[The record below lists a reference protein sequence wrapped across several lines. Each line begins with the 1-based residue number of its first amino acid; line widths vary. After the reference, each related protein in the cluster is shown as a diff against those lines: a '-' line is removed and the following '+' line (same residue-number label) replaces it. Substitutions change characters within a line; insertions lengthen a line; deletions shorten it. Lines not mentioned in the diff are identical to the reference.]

1 MSSIS
6 KIEHEDLDQLTYKTL
21 KKMILDGQLK
31 QGEKIVQDTL
41 ANLLGVSRTPL
52 RRAISQL
59 IQERLIENNGRG
71 TFVKQHTQ
79 EEIIAAFEIRAVL
92 EGLASRLCVRYMT
105 DADIRGLEELFKKA
119 MAEITDEDWSAYREA
134 DREFH
139 NRISKHAKSEMLSGI
154 LDQFQVLGITYLK
167 GLTRPP
173 QETIV
178 DHLNIIQ
185 ALKNRSEDEAERAA
199 IAHIRKSIEAMKSIA
214 N

>member
-1 MSSIS
+1 MCASI

-31 QGEKIVQDTL
+31 QGEKIVQDNL

-71 TFVKQHTQ
+71 TFVKQYSP
-79 EEIIAAFEIRAVL
+79 EEMISAFEIRAVL
-92 EGLASRLCVRYMT
+92 EGLASRLCARFMT
-105 DADIRGLEELFKKA
+105 DTDIQELENLFEKA
-119 MAEITDEDWSAYREA
+119 MSQITENDWTAYREA

-139 NRISKHAKSEMLSGI
+139 NRISKQAQSHMLSDI

-173 QETIV
+173 QETIME
-178 DHLNIIQ
+178 HMEIIQ
-185 ALKNRSEDEAERAA
+185 ALKKRSEDEAERAA
-199 IAHIRKSIEAMKSIA
+199 VAHIRKSIEAVKSIV